1 MSSERKKRLVL
12 IALAV
17 VMAFVAWRQ
26 LAPYVAKIGSGTTR
40 PSSAGRAGRGGAD
53 EASPLPEVVDL
64 RLDDLEMEPDQ
75 FSSER
80 DPFRFGVERKPP
92 PEPPKQD
99 SESAMRRALRE
110 AKEREQQ
117 DLAPRM
123 PAAPKP
129 PPVDVVFLGSFGPQD
144 RKLAVF
150 SDGSDIFNVF
160 EGDQLNEKFYVVKIG
175 LESADIGFVAFPDAP
190 AQRLEVGG

>member
-1 MSSERKKRLVL
+1 MSSERRKRVL
-12 IALAV
+12 LIGLAIV
-17 VMAFVAWRQ
+17 VAFVAWRQ
-26 LAPYVAKIGSGTTR
+26 LAPYVAKIGSDPSGT
-40 PSSAGRAGRGGAD
+40 SSAGRIGPSGGGKTSA
-53 EASPLPEVVDL
+53 LPEVVDL
-64 RLDDLEMEPDQ
+64 QLDRLEMEPGQ
-75 FSSER
+75 FSADR

-92 PEPPKQD
+92 PPPPQQD

-117 DLAPRM
+117 DMAARTP
-123 PAAPKP
+123 PAPKP
-129 PPVDVVFLGSFGPQD
+129 PPIDVVFLGSFGPQN

-150 SDGSDIFNVF
+150 SDGSEIFNVF

-175 LESADIGFVAFPDAP
+175 LESADIGFVDFPEAP

>member
-1 MSSERKKRLVL
+1 MSSERRKRLLL

-17 VMAFVAWRQ
+17 VMVFVAWRL
-26 LAPYVAKIGSGTTR
+26 LAPYVARVGSGTAG
-40 PSSAGRAGRGGAD
+40 SSFARGAGRGGVDQTSA
-53 EASPLPEVVDL
+53 LPEVVDL

-80 DPFRFGVERKPP
+80 DPFRFSVERKPA

-117 DLAPRM
+117 DTAPRM
-123 PAAPKP
+123 PATPKP

-175 LESADIGFVAFPDAP
+175 LESADIGFIDFPDAP

>member
-1 MSSERKKRLVL
+1 MSSERKKRLL
-12 IALAV
+12 ALALAV
-17 VMAFVAWRQ
+17 IMAFVAWRQ
-26 LAPYVAKIGSGTTR
+26 LAPYVAKIGSGGTGL
-40 PSSAGRAGRGGAD
+40 SSTGRAGRGGES

-64 RLDDLEMEPDQ
+64 RLDELEMEPDR

-92 PEPPKQD
+92 PQPPTQD

-110 AKEREQQ
+110 AKEREQL
-117 DLAPRM
+117 DTAPRT
-123 PAAPKP
+123 PPAPKP
-129 PPVDVVFLGSFGPQD
+129 PPIDVAFLGSFGPQN

-175 LESADIGFVAFPDAP
+175 LESADIGFVEFPEAP